1 MTRPPVPLSTPFGA
15 LVLPHRPSG
24 SGSTGT
30 SGSGCSRSVGTGS
43 PRGSGRTVHRRKAR
57 RTASGTEGTSRR

>member
-1 MTRPPVPLSTPFGA
+1 MTRPPVPLSTPFGT

-30 SGSGCSRSVGTGS
+30 SGSGSGNVSGNVSGPSGS
-43 PRGSGRTVHRRKAR
+43 A
-57 RTASGTEGTSRR
+57 ASDS